1 MRGYK
6 LELTGVP
13 RQSWLPAPHPLNAS
27 QLALVE
33 DEIASLLDKRA
44 IRQVPYHSNLFCSN
58 LFLVEKKG
66 GGGQRP
72 VINLSKLNSFVCYHH
87 FKMELE
93 GGCGHSSPFR
103 LHVQNR
109 PQGRILCCPHPP
121 GTPKASLLSIQ
132 KCNLPVQMPTFRSH
146 FSTSGLHKSAEA
158 PGGLCQETGSKD
170 LYLHRRHA
178 NPKFSEG
185 GSYKRCVSND
195 LPVGESGVCC
205 EYGQIYSTPF
215 TGNGIPRCVGQL
227 HNHEPFPPRQQSF
240 KPPEGMQ
247 KSSKFQEC
255 FPVRSSSLNWK
266 NGSSK
271 GSCFPGSTPLQS
283 TSTPEEFL
291 RPPGSS
297 PPSEGNS
304 RHRGSIGP
312 RLVDNQPAYSQLQAG
327 EAPPSKYAYPIG
339 CFRVGLGAGVQWDRD
354 KGNLVSSRIL
364 TSHKL
369 PGAAGNQGLH
379 QIPEQCPCPNTNGQH
394 ISYSLCKQNGGSQEE
409 CVRQTCSFPL
419 GVVPREE
426 DHSSS
431 GTHPRSTECCGRC
444 RVSSKTRCSGL
455 EARFKSVQG
464 SESQFRSLY
473 DRPFCQQEQ
482 HSVGEILQL
491 SARSPSGTVRCPS
504 STLEG
509 RECLRLPPFQLDQ
522 QMPEEDKPR
531 RSSSVDHMP
540 SVASPGVVPPPSAA
554 AHRQS
559 SFASVQQRSAV
570 KPNGGQTSNDH
581 QQLRATS
588 RMESL
593 RDHLS
598 SEGISREAT
607 DILLSA
613 QRKST
618 NAQYKSCWAKW
629 CSWSCQRQIDPF
641 RPAVSDLVHFLTELF
656 EQGKQYS
663 TINTYRSA
671 ISSTVPPLEGTPLG
685 QHKIV
690 CNFMREVF
698 NRRPPKPRYA
708 ATWEVS
714 LVTDLFEK
722 WPDNSIL
729 DIKRLSR
736 KCAMLLALTS
746 AKRQSDLR
754 ALDLAFMQYLPEGVE
769 FRIPGLTKTR
779 VPGKNVTFFF
789 PALKGNLQLCP
800 VACLKE
806 YIKKTEIHRSHSG
819 LSQPLFLAT
828 QRPFSP
834 ISSTS
839 IDRWLKLTL
848 KDAGIDTSV
857 LKSHSTRGA
866 SSSAARQGGVSV
878 KDILA
883 AADWSRETTFNRFFY
898 RPRHSVSV
906 VYTEGL
912 EGRFSRV

>member
-1 MRGYK
+1 M
-6 LELTGVP
+6 
-13 RQSWLPAPHPLNAS
+13 LPS
-27 QLALVE
+27 FQ
-33 DEIASLLDKRA
+33 D
-44 IRQVPYHSNLFCSN
+44 
-58 LFLVEKKG
+58 G
-66 GGGQRP
+66 G
-72 VINLSKLNSFVCYHH
+72 
-87 FKMELE
+87 LE

-158 PGGLCQETGSKD
+158 PGGLDDMLILNSQREGAIRDASLMIYLLESLGFVVNTDKSILLPSQE
-170 LYLHRRHA
+170 
-178 NPKFSEG
+178 
-185 GSYKRCVSND
+185 
-195 LPVGESGVCC
+195 
-205 EYGQIYSTPF
+205 
-215 TGNGIPRCVGQL
+215 
-227 HNHEPFPPRQQSF
+227 
-240 KPPEGMQ
+240 M
-247 KSSKFQEC
+247 
-255 FPVRSSSLNWK
+255 
-266 NGSSK
+266 
-271 GSCFPGSTPLQS
+271 
-283 TSTPEEFL
+283 EFL
-291 RPPGSS
+291 GVLVNSITMSLSLPDNKVLNLQKECRSLLSSRSASQSDLAHLIGKMVAAKAAVFQAPLHYRALQHLKNSLDHQGVPLHQKVILDIEVRLDLDWWITNLPTANFRPVKPFLPNMLIQSDASG
-297 PPSEGNS
+297 
-304 RHRGSIGP
+304 
-312 RLVDNQPAYSQLQAG
+312 
-327 EAPPSKYAYPIG
+327 
-339 CFRVGLGAGVQWDRD
+339 WDRD

-364 TSHKL
+364 TLHKL
-369 PGAAGNQGLH
+369 PGAAGSHLCNQGLH

-431 GTHPRSTECCGRC
+431 GAHPRSTECCGRC

-522 QMPEEDKPR
+522 RMPEEDKPR

-540 SVASPGVVPPPSAA
+540 SVASPGVVPPPSAD

-559 SFASVQQRSAV
+559 SFASVPQRSVV

-581 QQLRATS
+581 QQLPATS

-613 QRKST
+613 QRRST

-629 CSWSCQRQIDPF
+629 CSWSHQRQIDPF

-690 CNFMREVF
+690 CNFMRGVF
-698 NRRPPKPRYA
+698 NRRPPKPRYS

-746 AKRQSDLR
+746 AKRQSDLH

-779 VPGKNVTFFF
+779 VPGKDVTFFF
-789 PALKGNLQLCP
+789 PALKGNVQLCP

-806 YIKKTEIHRSHSG
+806 YFKKTEIHRSHSG
-819 LSQPLFLAT
+819 ISQPLLLAT

-839 IDRWLKLTL
+839 IGRWLKLTL
-848 KDAGIDTSV
+848 KDVGIDTSV
-857 LKSHSTRGA
+857 FKAHSTRGA
-866 SSSAARQGGVSV
+866 SSSAARQGGVSWQQRTGPERQLS
-878 KDILA
+878 IALLPSTPLCFL
-883 AADWSRETTFNRFFY
+883 W
-898 RPRHSVSV
+898 HSSHFI
-906 VYTEGL
+906 GQL
-912 EGRFSRV
+912 L